1 MITKYFNYKPKF
13 NGLFSINNLPR
24 IKNGTNAINLDK
36 GTQWVSLFID
46 RNGAVYFYSF
56 GIQYIPQEVLSK
68 IKDKSITH
76 NILRTQ
82 VDDSIMCVY
91 FIVSLS

>member
-46 RNGAVYFYSF
+46 RNGAV
-56 GIQYIPQEVLSK
+56 
-68 IKDKSITH
+68 
-76 NILRTQ
+76 
-82 VDDSIMCVY
+82 
-91 FIVSLS
+91 